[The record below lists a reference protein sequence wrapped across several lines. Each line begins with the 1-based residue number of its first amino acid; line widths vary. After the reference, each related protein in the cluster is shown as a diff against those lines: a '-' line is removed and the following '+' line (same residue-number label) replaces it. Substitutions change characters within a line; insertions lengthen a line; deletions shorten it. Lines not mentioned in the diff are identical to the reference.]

1 MKKQTSANTSSFFD
15 RVGSQGWHKSAY
27 FTYSWKFPVMRR
39 WLAAQLPSGPRMVLS
54 VGCGSGELE
63 RDLSRAGY
71 TVVGID
77 ISHVMLRTAARRGL
91 KLLVEADAR
100 RLPFVTG
107 SFDAVLF
114 PESIGYFEL
123 KDVMPEA
130 HRVMKKQGRLLITA
144 YPPDFESDSIY
155 KTRSLAEIGRQ
166 LQTCGLR
173 VADQRSLTVKRNA
186 VIEVASEKE
195 SELLYVMARKE
206 QKRLEQ
212 IW

>member
-1 MKKQTSANTSSFFD
+1 
-15 RVGSQGWHKSAY
+15 
-27 FTYSWKFPVMRR
+27 MRR
-39 WLAAQLPSGPRMVLS
+39 WLAARLPAGRKMVLS

-63 RDLSRAGY
+63 RDLSRSGY

-100 RLPFVTG
+100 RLPFVTA
-107 SFDAVLF
+107 SFDAVVF

-155 KTRSLAEIGRQ
+155 KTRSLAEIEQQ
-166 LQTCGLR
+166 LKACGFR
-173 VADQRSLTVKRNA
+173 VADQRGLTVKRNA
-186 VIEVASEKE
+186 VIDVKSEKE

-206 QKRLEQ
+206 PGAKSKGV
-212 IW
+212 